1 MKALKETK
9 RSGSARPAHKAPVA
23 LLKEARPSS
32 ALKLAPKP
40 RLAFSKEQ
48 AERPDSVIH
57 QASPPRALLKAAR
70 DVAAN
75 AYAPYS
81 GFRVGAAVETSD
93 GRTFVGAN
101 MENASYG
108 LTMCAEVGALQAA
121 SSAGALGKI
130 RRMAVVG
137 GPMKPAAG
145 YKPKATAPCGR
156 CRQLIS
162 EAAMHGGHEIEV
174 WFADLDRKVVQ
185 RRTSS
190 ELLPDAFDATNLK

>member
-9 RSGSARPAHKAPVA
+9 RPGSARTAPKPPLA

-32 ALKLAPKP
+32 AMRLAPKP
-40 RLAFSKEQ
+40 RLAFSKEP
-48 AERPDSVIH
+48 ERPDSVIT

-137 GPMKPAAG
+137 GPMKPSAG